1 MVFLYGPIIMQWAAV
16 GQVLSLVLDLFQVT
30 GTPEALKN
38 NTASPFLVP
47 LINVYSALHNVL
59 DKDAFFLIW
68 LCTPQLQI
76 CNQSVHVKVQ
86 ILSSY

>member
-38 NTASPFLVP
+38 TQHHHSW
-47 LINVYSALHNVL
+47 YH
-59 DKDAFFLIW
+59 
-68 LCTPQLQI
+68 
-76 CNQSVHVKVQ
+76 
-86 ILSSY
+86 